1 MYRMEDIPVGRKNA
15 ISRKNLAAFWGVS
28 DRTARQIISE
38 LRTIDDGTDF
48 VIVSV
53 SRFSGYYRTNNP
65 DEIDHF
71 RNEMVKRIRSTRK
84 AIEVAERISKRV
96 RMARQHGGGGLYDA
110 KEDDR
115 Q

>member
-1 MYRMEDIPVGRKNA
+1 MYRMEDIPVGRENA

-28 DRTARQIISE
+28 DREARRIVSA
-38 LRTIDDGTDF
+38 LRTIDDGTDY

-84 AIEVAERISKRV
+84 AIEVAEKVAARI
-96 RMARQHGGGGLYDA
+96 RMEEQHGKGLVG
-110 KEDDR
+110 
-115 Q
+115 

>member
-1 MYRMEDIPVGRKNA
+1 MYRMEDIPIGRENA
-15 ISRKNLAAFWGVS
+15 ISRKNLAAFWGVG
-28 DRTARQIISE
+28 DRMARQIVSE

-71 RNEMVKRIRSTRK
+71 RNEMVKRIRSTKK
-84 AIEVAERISKRV
+84 AIDVAEKVSRRIRLE
-96 RMARQHGGGGLYDA
+96 RQHGEGIA
-110 KEDDR
+110 
-115 Q
+115 

>member
-1 MYRMEDIPVGRKNA
+1 MYRIEDIPIGRKNA
-15 ISRKNLAAFWGVS
+15 ISRKNLAAFWGVG

-38 LRTIDDGTDF
+38 LRGIDDGSDY

-84 AIEVAERISKRV
+84 AIEVAEKVSRRRRK
-96 RMARQHGGGGLYDA
+96 AAQHGGKIA
-110 KEDDR
+110 
-115 Q
+115 